1 MKQNLKIGNMVDDGS
16 GDYLRAGGLKLN
28 NNFDE
33 LYQELGDGS
42 VPYPAGA
49 WRTYNASEGHILKAE
64 WGKSYAIDTTVG
76 LVTVELPKGT
86 VNDYNKVIKARDVF
100 SVWNLNP
107 VTFTPANG
115 DTIKGSPN
123 SVEINTALSD
133 VQLVYCAPGRWEYIP
148 NQQISRINSSD
159 IANVA
164 RKDFIV
170 EVEGQTDFLDIFNGT
185 KYNAANTQVY
195 QRGNILLYG
204 ETFTDNSDYGS
215 ISTDPLNPDAI
226 VPLNGSDIRL
236 RKPCN
241 VGDVVTVITFMDAIS
256 QWRSTYS
263 RRQITLWD
271 SKMSSKES
279 LQGAYLV
286 TDLSAL
292 KTISLFAFDIPGT
305 EPVNP
310 NSLEVMVNGIIQNQA
325 GTAGL
330 PLLRCEGADADNN
343 TDCVALGGTWQE
355 SFTDYLLI
363 RDDNNIPTDISFDR
377 KFEHGDII
385 TLTWYNNDIGTL
397 LELDEIIDET
407 DNRYISQ
414 GGEISITGDV
424 AITDF
429 DNPGW
434 PNVEAVPTSSI
445 AVTNPYVI
453 FNLVY
458 PIGTIYENAVN
469 PNNPATYMGFGSWK
483 LWGQGKVLA
492 GWNNDN
498 TDPNFALNNNDLDVN
513 NNPSHTAGGTGG
525 TTQNTLTN
533 NNLPATKTDEKVL
546 IADDNGP
553 IIIGGC
559 QVDPDDQGPVYT
571 KYKEDH
577 AVTNGTHEPPLN
589 VNNLQPYVTV
599 YRWMRIA

>member
-1 MKQNLKIGNMVDDGS
+1 M
-16 GDYLRAGGLKLN
+16 
-28 NNFDE
+28 
-33 LYQELGDGS
+33 
-42 VPYPAGA
+42 
-49 WRTYNASEGHILKAE
+49 
-64 WGKSYAIDTTVG
+64 
-76 LVTVELPKGT
+76 
-86 VNDYNKVIKARDVF
+86 
-100 SVWNLNP
+100 
-107 VTFTPANG
+107 
-115 DTIKGSPN
+115 
-123 SVEINTALSD
+123 
-133 VQLVYCAPGRWEYIP
+133 
-148 NQQISRINSSD
+148 
-159 IANVA
+159 
-164 RKDFIV
+164 
-170 EVEGQTDFLDIFNGT
+170 
-185 KYNAANTQVY
+185 
-195 QRGNILLYG
+195 
-204 ETFTDNSDYGS
+204 
-215 ISTDPLNPDAI
+215 
-226 VPLNGSDIRL
+226 
-236 RKPCN
+236 
-241 VGDVVTVITFMDAIS
+241 
-256 QWRSTYS
+256 
-263 RRQITLWD
+263 
-271 SKMSSKES
+271 
-279 LQGAYLV
+279 
-286 TDLSAL
+286 
-292 KTISLFAFDIPGT
+292 
-305 EPVNP
+305 
-310 NSLEVMVNGIIQNQA
+310 
-325 GTAGL
+325 
-330 PLLRCEGADADNN
+330 
-343 TDCVALGGTWQE
+343 
-355 SFTDYLLI
+355 
-363 RDDNNIPTDISFDR
+363 
-377 KFEHGDII
+377 
-385 TLTWYNNDIGTL
+385 
-397 LELDEIIDET
+397 
-407 DNRYISQ
+407 
-414 GGEISITGDV
+414 